1 LELIPV
7 LSLNPLYSQ
16 FKTLVEQAKTIFV
29 TAHVGPDGD
38 TLGSMLALKHSLTE
52 TYPHIER
59 FDCVISGKMP
69 DIYACM
75 PGIEEVKAIE
85 VSEASLLPVYDLGIS
100 VDCGSLGRLGEVKRY
115 FNNAKN
121 QVNIDHHVSNEG
133 FGQLNII
140 EPVAAATGEVIA
152 NILDEWGVPISY
164 NTAVCI
170 YVTLLTDTGGFRH
183 SGTTP
188 KVFALASRL
197 HATGI
202 NVTEIYQKI
211 FEEKPR
217 CQALLHAH
225 CVLQSE
231 TALEGKLVWT
241 KVSQATVT
249 QFGALEEHVEGL
261 IDLLREMKHAVVSV
275 VFKETPEG
283 TTKLSLRSNTDAI
296 DVASLLG
303 KLYKGGGHKKAAGA
317 SVNKPVDEVAAELLP
332 AIEALILAN

>member
-1 LELIPV
+1 M
-7 LSLNPLYSQ
+7 SLNPLYSQ

-69 DIYACM
+69 DIYACI
-75 PGIEEVKAIE
+75 PGIEDVKAIE

-100 VDCGSLGRLGEVKRY
+100 VDCGSLGRLGDVRRY

-140 EPVAAATGEVIA
+140 VPVAAATGEVIA

-202 NVTEIYQKI
+202 DVTDIYQKI

-217 CQALLHAH
+217 CQALLHAQ
-225 CVLQSE
+225 CVLNSE
-231 TALEGKLVWT
+231 TALGGRLVWT
-241 KVSQATVT
+241 KVPQATVNE
-249 QFGALEEHVEGL
+249 FGALEEHVEGL

-296 DVASLLG
+296 DVARLLG
-303 KLYKGGGHKKAAGA
+303 KLYQGGGHKKAAGA